1 MELVLEY
8 FENVQ
13 WSDLIFA
20 TLRIL
25 LILLMAWAVMAVVR
39 NALARM
45 ERRLV
50 ERGKQQGDVPSEAG
64 KRAET
69 LVRLLRQ
76 AVMIV
81 VWVMALLVILNELG
95 VSVAPILA
103 SAGVLGLAVGFGA
116 QNLVRDVISGFFFIL
131 ENQVRVGDVVVVKGT
146 GGLVEAINF
155 RTLVL
160 RDLEGKV
167 HVFPNGTID
176 SVTNLTREWSAY
188 VFDIG
193 VAYKEDTDR
202 VVDILRSVG
211 EELRADP
218 EYGPGIIEDMEIF
231 GVDRFADSAVVIKGR
246 IRTRPIKQW
255 YVGREFLRR
264 VKQAFDRHGVEIP
277 FPHRTIYFGQASP
290 PFLTRML
297 NRDSASG
304 DAGGTDAAHPSAK
317 GQGGAS

>member
-1 MELVLEY
+1 MDLVLEY
-8 FENVQ
+8 FEQVQ
-13 WSDLIFA
+13 WDDLIFS

-25 LILLMAWAVMAVVR
+25 LILVMAWAVMYAVR
-39 NALARM
+39 SALARM

-50 ERGKQQGDVPSEAG
+50 ERGKQQGDIPSEAG

-81 VWVMALLVILNELG
+81 VWVMALLVILNEFG
-95 VSVAPILA
+95 VSVTPILA

-116 QNLVRDVISGFFFIL
+116 QNLVRDIISGFFFIL
-131 ENQVRVGDVVVVKGT
+131 ENQVRVGDVVVVNGT
-146 GGLVEAINF
+146 GGLVESINF

-167 HVFPNGTID
+167 HIFPNGTID
-176 SVTNLTREWSAY
+176 AVTNLTREWSAY

-202 VVDILRSVG
+202 VVGILKAVG
-211 EELRADP
+211 EEMKADP
-218 EYGPGIIEDMEIF
+218 EYGPNIIEDMEIF
-231 GVDRFADSAVVIKGR
+231 GVDRFGDSGVVIKGR
-246 IRTRPIKQW
+246 IKTRPIKQW

-264 VKQAFDRHGVEIP
+264 VKYAFDAQGVEIP
-277 FPHRTIYFGQASP
+277 FPHRTLYFGEASP
-290 PFLTRML
+290 PFLARML
-297 NRDSASG
+297 NREPAS
-304 DAGGTDAAHPSAK
+304 TDTGK
-317 GQGGAS
+317 

>member
-8 FENVQ
+8 FQEVQ
-13 WSDLIFA
+13 WEDLIFS

-25 LILLMAWAVMAVVR
+25 LILVMAWVVMSLVR
-39 NALARM
+39 NALGRM
-45 ERRLV
+45 QRRLV
-50 ERGKQQGDVPSEAG
+50 ESGKRQGDVPSEAS

-76 AVMIV
+76 AVLSV

-131 ENQVRVGDVVVVKGT
+131 ENQIRVGDVAVVNGT

-167 HVFPNGTID
+167 HIFPNGTIG

-193 VAYKEDTDR
+193 VAYKEDTDK
-202 VVDILRSVG
+202 VVGILKSVG
-211 EELRADP
+211 EEMKADP
-218 EYGPGIIEDMEIF
+218 EYGPNIIEDMEIF
-231 GVDRFADSAVVIKGR
+231 GVDKFGDSAVVIKGR
-246 IRTRPIKQW
+246 IKTLPIKQW

-264 VKQAFDRHGVEIP
+264 VKYAFDAQGVEIP
-277 FPHRTIYFGQASP
+277 FPHRTLYFGEASP
-290 PFLTRML
+290 PVLARMI
-297 NRDSASG
+297 NRE
-304 DAGGTDAAHPSAK
+304 
-317 GQGGAS
+317 

>member
-8 FENVQ
+8 FETVQ
-13 WSDLIFA
+13 WDDLIFS

-25 LILLMAWAVMAVVR
+25 LILVMAWIIMSIVR
-39 NALARM
+39 GALSRM

-50 ERGKQQGDVPSEAG
+50 ESGKKQGDIPTEAS

-69 LVRLLRQ
+69 IVRLLRQ
-76 AVMIV
+76 LVLIV

-131 ENQVRVGDVVVVKGT
+131 ENQVRVGDVVVVNGT
-146 GGLVEAINF
+146 GGLVESINF

-167 HVFPNGTID
+167 HIFPNGTID
-176 SVTNLTREWSAY
+176 AVTNLTREWSAY

-193 VAYKEDTDR
+193 VAYKEDTDK
-202 VVDILRSVG
+202 VVDILKSVG
-211 EELRADP
+211 QEMKADA
-218 EYGPGIIEDMEIF
+218 EFGPNIIDEPEIF
-231 GVDRFADSAVVIKGR
+231 GVDKFDDSAVVIKGR
-246 IRTRPIKQW
+246 IKTLPIKQW

-264 VKQAFDRHGVEIP
+264 VKYAFDAEGVEIP
-277 FPHRTIYFGQASP
+277 FPHRTLYFGEVSP
-290 PFLTRML
+290 PILTQMVTQQAEQEK
-297 NRDSASG
+297 S
-304 DAGGTDAAHPSAK
+304 
-317 GQGGAS
+317 

>member
-8 FENVQ
+8 FQEVQ
-13 WSDLIFA
+13 WDDLIFS

-25 LILLMAWAVMAVVR
+25 LILVMAWVIMSVVR
-39 NALARM
+39 NALGRM
-45 ERRLV
+45 QRRLV
-50 ERGKQQGDVPSEAG
+50 ESGKRQGDVPSEAS

-131 ENQVRVGDVVVVKGT
+131 ENQVRVGDVAVVNGT

-167 HVFPNGTID
+167 HIFPNGTID

-193 VAYKEDTDR
+193 VAYKEDTDK
-202 VVDILRSVG
+202 VVGILKSVG
-211 EELRADP
+211 EEMKADP
-218 EYGPGIIEDMEIF
+218 EYGPNIIEDMEIF
-231 GVDRFADSAVVIKGR
+231 GVDKFDDSAVVIKGR
-246 IRTRPIKQW
+246 IKTLPIKQW

-264 VKQAFDRHGVEIP
+264 VKYAFDAQGVEIP
-277 FPHRTIYFGQASP
+277 FPHRTFYFGDASP
-290 PFLTRML
+290 PVLARMI
-297 NRDSASG
+297 NRE
-304 DAGGTDAAHPSAK
+304 
-317 GQGGAS
+317 

>member
-8 FENVQ
+8 LDTVQ
-13 WSDLIFA
+13 WEDLIFS

-25 LILLMAWAVMAVVR
+25 LILVMAWIVMSVVR
-39 NALARM
+39 GALNRM

-50 ERGKQQGDVPSEAG
+50 ANGKQQGDIASEAS

-69 LVRLLRQ
+69 IVRLLRQ
-76 AVMIV
+76 LVLTV
-81 VWVMALLVILNELG
+81 VWVMALLVVLNELG

-131 ENQVRVGDVVVVKGT
+131 ENQVRVGDVVVVNGT
-146 GGLVEAINF
+146 GGLVESINF

-167 HVFPNGTID
+167 HIFPNGTID
-176 SVTNLTREWSAY
+176 AVTNLTREWSAY

-193 VAYKEDTDR
+193 VAYKEDTDK
-202 VVDILRSVG
+202 VVEILKSVG
-211 EELRADP
+211 EEMKADADF
-218 EYGPGIIEDMEIF
+218 GPNIQDVEIF
-231 GVDRFADSAVVIKGR
+231 GVDKFDDSAVVIKGR
-246 IRTRPIKQW
+246 LKTLPIKQW

-264 VKQAFDRHGVEIP
+264 VKYAFDAQGVEIP
-277 FPHRTIYFGQASP
+277 FPHRTLYFGEASP
-290 PFLTRML
+290 PILARMI
-297 NRDSASG
+297 NQETSATETS
-304 DAGGTDAAHPSAK
+304 
-317 GQGGAS
+317 Q

>member
-8 FENVQ
+8 LEGVQ
-13 WSDLIFA
+13 WEDLIFS

-25 LILLMAWAVMAVVR
+25 LILVMAWVIMSVVR
-39 NALARM
+39 GGLARM
-45 ERRLV
+45 ERKLV
-50 ERGKQQGDVPSEAG
+50 ESGKKQGDVPSEAT

-76 AVMIV
+76 LVLIV

-103 SAGVLGLAVGFGA
+103 SAGVLGLAIGFGA

-131 ENQVRVGDVVVVKGT
+131 ENQVRVGDVVVVNGT
-146 GGLVEAINF
+146 DGLVESINF

-167 HVFPNGTID
+167 HIFPNGTID
-176 SVTNLTREWSAY
+176 AVTNLTREWSAY

-193 VAYKEDTDR
+193 VAYKEDTDK
-202 VVDILRSVG
+202 VVGILKAVG
-211 EELRADP
+211 EEMKADA
-218 EYGPGIIEDMEIF
+218 EYGPNIQDIEIF
-231 GVDRFADSAVVIKGR
+231 GVDKFDDSAVVIKGR
-246 IRTRPIKQW
+246 IKTLPIKQW

-264 VKQAFDRHGVEIP
+264 VKYAFDAQGVEIP
-277 FPHRTIYFGQASP
+277 FPHRTLYFGEASP
-290 PFLTRML
+290 PILARMV
-297 NRDSASG
+297 NQE
-304 DAGGTDAAHPSAK
+304 AGKAQS
-317 GQGGAS
+317 

>member
-8 FENVQ
+8 LEGVQ
-13 WSDLIFA
+13 WEDLIFS

-25 LILLMAWAVMAVVR
+25 LILVMAWVIMSVVR
-39 NALARM
+39 GGLARM
-45 ERRLV
+45 ERKLV
-50 ERGKQQGDVPSEAG
+50 EAGKKQGDVPSEAT

-76 AVMIV
+76 LVLIV

-103 SAGVLGLAVGFGA
+103 SAGVLGLAIGFGA

-131 ENQVRVGDVVVVKGT
+131 ENQVRVGDVVVVNGT
-146 GGLVEAINF
+146 GGLVEGINF

-167 HVFPNGTID
+167 HIFPNGTID
-176 SVTNLTREWSAY
+176 AVTNLTREWSAY

-193 VAYKEDTDR
+193 VAYKEDTDK
-202 VVDILRSVG
+202 VVGILKDVG
-211 EELRADP
+211 EEMMADT
-218 EYGPGIIEDMEIF
+218 EYGPNIQDIEIF
-231 GVDRFADSAVVIKGR
+231 GVDKFDDSAVVIKGR
-246 IRTRPIKQW
+246 IKTLPIKQW

-264 VKQAFDRHGVEIP
+264 VKYAFDAHGVEIP
-277 FPHRTIYFGQASP
+277 FPHRTLYFGEASP

-297 NRDSASG
+297 NQQTP
-304 DAGGTDAAHPSAK
+304 AGEN
-317 GQGGAS
+317 GQ